1 MKKFLL
7 FLVATAF
14 ALASELS
21 IATYNVEN
29 LFDAKNDGSEYKDF
43 VIGKSAWN
51 LKEANAKFDRIKEDI
66 KRLDADIIALQE
78 IENEEILKELMRQTG
93 YKYFAFSKDKRAPI
107 GLGLLSKIK
116 PLKTQIF
123 KVPNVKTRDIVMVD
137 FELDG
142 EVFSVYVNHMPA
154 QKNSLKS
161 RQAAFRTLK
170 NAIQEDKNAILLGDF
185 NTPYGEKSL
194 LNDILISRQMSDL
207 WEFLPKDER
216 YSHINLSPIDHV
228 VMSKS
233 MFDKRGIEYVYG
245 SFEVIKPLNF
255 ANSKPKFGEKIAG
268 LNSDHFPLRFKIS
281 IGKKANEFTKASIDT
296 LFNNPSKAP
305 YELEKVCVIYKDKKG
320 FIISQNRRG
329 IYVYDP
335 DNSYLLGSVMDVVVN
350 SIGEFKGAL
359 EVNSMRV
366 VKMHDKLADVK
377 TQMLSASRL
386 NEARAGDVIESI
398 SGEIKKG
405 RLITPYGSVRVY
417 SPKGKLADTKNAEF
431 KAVRVGVYKGEI
443 QLVVE

>member
-7 FLVATAF
+7 LLAAGVF
-14 ALASELS
+14 ALATELS

-43 VIGKSAWN
+43 VIGKSAWS

-66 KRLDADIIALQE
+66 KKLDADIIALQE
-78 IENEEILKELMRQTG
+78 IENEELLKELMRQTG

-123 KVPNVKTRDIVMVD
+123 RVPNVKTRDILKVD
-137 FELDG
+137 FELEG
-142 EVFSVYVNHMPA
+142 EIFSLYVNHMPA
-154 QKNSLKS
+154 QKNTLKS
-161 RQAAFRTLK
+161 RETAFRTLK
-170 NAIQEDKNAILLGDF
+170 SAIEHDKNSILLGDF
-185 NTPYGEKSL
+185 NTPYGERSL
-194 LNDILISRQMSDL
+194 LNDIIASRQMTDL

-233 MFDKRGIEYVYG
+233 MFDKSGLEYVYG
-245 SFEVIKPLNF
+245 SFEVVKPANF
-255 ANSKPKFGEKIAG
+255 GGFKFKFTDKFSG
-268 LNSDHFPLRFKIS
+268 LNSDHFPLKFKIS
-281 IGKKANEFTKASIDT
+281 TDKKAQEISKASIDS
-296 LFNNPSKAP
+296 LFKNPNGTP

-320 FIISQNRRG
+320 FIIAQNGRG

-335 DNSYLLGSVMDVVVN
+335 DGDYLPGSMMDVVIN

-359 EVNSMRV
+359 EVKSMSV
-366 VKMHDKLADVK
+366 VKMHDKLADIK
-377 TQMLSASRL
+377 TQMLSAAKL

-417 SPKGKLADTKNAEF
+417 KPNGKISDTKNAEF
-431 KAVRVGVYKGEI
+431 KGVRVGMYKGEI